1 MKTAK
6 GRMKNAK
13 WKILTFAICS
23 VHFAILVSGCASFR
37 VAGEIQQGRRALLRG
52 EPEAALPHFQR
63 AAQLDPTYLAYVSPL
78 TEGVWT
84 YTGRAYY
91 DMKQFPEA
99 RKALEQ
105 ALSRTE
111 HDHFARLYLGLI
123 LGRDGDRQRGL
134 RQTET
139 ALEGFHGLLDDNYHP
154 DARFWDSTGELRSVI
169 RKQLASISGKEVNWP
184 ELISTG
190 EWLGQQLEEEIDLS
204 ARLKQLEETRDSDN
218 ESPAP

>member
-1 MKTAK
+1 
-6 GRMKNAK
+6 
-13 WKILTFAICS
+13 L
-23 VHFAILVSGCASFR
+23 
-37 VAGEIQQGRRALLRG
+37 
-52 EPEAALPHFQR
+52 ALPHFQR
-63 AAQLDPTYLAYVSPL
+63 ASQLDPDYILNFTPL
-78 TEGVWT
+78 TQGMWT
-84 YTGRAYY
+84 YVGRSHYA
-91 DMKQFPEA
+91 MGNLTEA